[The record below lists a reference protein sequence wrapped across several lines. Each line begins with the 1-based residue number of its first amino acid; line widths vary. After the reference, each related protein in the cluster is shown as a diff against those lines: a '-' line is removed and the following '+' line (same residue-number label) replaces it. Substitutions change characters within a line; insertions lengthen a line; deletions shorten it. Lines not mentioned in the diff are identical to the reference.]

1 MADMDLELTG
11 KRAVVTGGNRGI
23 GLAVA
28 RALAAEGCDVALVAR
43 DKAALE
49 RRAGVAG
56 RGLGPDG
63 ARAPLRHRGR
73 RVGRRDGGGGHR
85 GLGGA
90 DILVNAA
97 ARANTGAVVGIDG
110 FDAAEFGEQVNVKVL
125 GYLRCIR
132 AFVPHMRAAGWGRI
146 INVSGLAAR
155 SSGAITGTVRNVAV
169 AAMTKNLADE
179 LGKDGIN
186 VTVVHPGVTV
196 TEKTPANLAE
206 RAGRA
211 GVSVAEI
218 ERRLGP
224 RSPSGGS
231 SRPRRSRTSSRSS
244 PRREAWRSTATRSRW
259 AAARS
264 ARSTTRRATAE

>member
-1 MADMDLELTG
+1 MDLELTG

-49 RRAGVAG
+49 AARESVAAAFG
-56 RGLGPDG
+56 RKVLAVACDTGDDESV
-63 ARAPLRHRGR
+63 AAMAAA
-73 RVGRRDGGGGHR
+73 VAD

-97 ARANTGAVVGIDG
+97 AKANSGAVVGIDE

-125 GYLRCIR
+125 GYLRCAR
-132 AFVPHMRAAGWGRI
+132 ALVPHMRAAGWGRI

-169 AAMTKNLADE
+169 SAVTKNLADE
-179 LGKDGIN
+179 LGHHGVN

-196 TEKTPANLAE
+196 TEKTPEILAM
-206 RAGRA
+206 R
-211 GVSVAEI
+211 GV
-218 ERRLGP
+218 G
-224 RSPSGGS
+224 
-231 SRPRRSRTSSRSS
+231 
-244 PRREAWRSTATRSRW
+244 
-259 AAARS
+259 
-264 ARSTTRRATAE
+264 